1 MAEEQNNPA
10 QDPALDKIEG
20 IEFVGEDRMKARV
33 YLRAILPLL
42 EIVAE
47 DVEKYK
53 KMIAPWN
60 CVVQVETLGDEE
72 AAAHIIIKDGVLRV
86 APGRHPSP
94 TIGLGFKTLE
104 QMNITLGGGMS
115 GIPKIKGLLHVILL
129 IKVMQLLNSLKM
141 LMPEFTAA
149 TDEEKMIKVKM
160 LLSMVTTAMQ
170 EMCNS
175 GDEFIGRLV
184 RGSKGKVIQ
193 WEVPKGPQAHVILES
208 PNINAFKG
216 KHAKRPYL
224 IMKFADLDSA
234 YKVLSGELDAV
245 QATATQAMKLR
256 GPSEYGMRIGNMMKR
271 VENFMMPSE
280 G

>member
-1 MAEEQNNPA
+1 MADETNVTEQTQP
-10 QDPALDKIEG
+10 EG
-20 IEFVGEDRMKARV
+20 IEYAGDDRTKARV

-42 EIVAE
+42 EIVTQ

-53 KMIAPWN
+53 NMIAPWN
-60 CVVQVETLGDEE
+60 CVVQVETLGDSE
-72 AAAHIIIKDGVLRV
+72 AAAHIIIKDGVLKV
-86 APGRHPSP
+86 EPGRHPSP

-104 QMNITLGGGMS
+104 QMNVTLGGGMA
-115 GIPKIKGLLHVILL
+115 GVPKIKGMLHLILL
-129 IKVMQLLNSLKM
+129 VKVMLLLNSLKM
-141 LMPEFTAA
+141 LMPAFVAK
-149 TDEEKMIKVKM
+149 TDEEKMLKVKM
-160 LLSMVTTAMQ
+160 LLGMVTTAMQ

-193 WEVPKGPQAHVILES
+193 WEVPQGPQAHVILDS
-208 PNINAFKG
+208 PQIHAFSG

-245 QATATQAMKLR
+245 QATASQAMKLR

-280 G
+280 